1 MLRNEFARGLVGETA
16 ESIAYQL
23 ALWEQLTLSRVL
35 RSKFRSLFR
44 RGRSSA
50 YSEMAAA
57 IDPWAR
63 EIASLPPQEIR
74 AALLEVLAD
83 HFEITVPRHIAETEL
98 DEVCAGISFGAVAAL
113 RRTNKKFDGSSIN
126 DMVRFLGNRMFDD
139 PSRRLRRMPQA
150 EQDAAMQNLVESIWA
165 MPTDQRQA
173 VLKELG
179 AEDVV
184 DQDVVA
190 RFVRKA
196 ALAGT
201 LGPAFVVAVNIAGFS
216 AYTFATQ
223 AVASMV
229 GVVGLTLPFGF
240 YTTLT
245 SFMALFANPFLMV
258 PMLGA
263 FLFWQKWRGDRKF
276 RDSLAASI
284 VVGLIV
290 PSYPKFGAV
299 LDPEPLL
306 VELRRRQL
314 IRVWNA
320 YVLRYRDFDQPQ
332 RGAAFETLEL
342 LNSIYRLP
350 DKRLRNDLLQQAA
363 TLVQEPEPGRRR
375 RPLWR
380 RILRTVVNRD
390 QGHRQ

>member
-35 RSKFRSLFR
+35 HSKFRSLFR

-74 AALLEVLAD
+74 AALLEVLAK
-83 HFEITVPRHIAETEL
+83 HFRITLPRLITRMEL
-98 DEVCAGISFGAVAAL
+98 DEVCTEISMGAVEAL
-113 RRTNKKFDGSSIN
+113 RRTNKKFQGSSIN
-126 DMVRFLGNRMFDD
+126 DMVVFSVDKMFDD
-139 PSRRLRRMPQA
+139 LRRRLRSMPQE
-150 EQDAAMQNLVESIWA
+150 EQDAAVQNLVESIRA

-179 AEDVV
+179 ATE
-184 DQDVVA
+184 VVA
-190 RFVRKA
+190 AVVRKA

-223 AVASMV
+223 VVASIV

-245 SFMALFANPFLMV
+245 SFMAIFANPFLMV

-263 FLFWQKWRGDRKF
+263 FLLWQKWRGDRKF

-290 PSYPKFGAV
+290 SSDNKPGAV

-314 IRVWNA
+314 NRELKAYAIRYQN
-320 YVLRYRDFDQPQ
+320 FDQAQ

-342 LNSIYRLP
+342 LTSIYRLP
-350 DKRLRNDLLQQAA
+350 DKRPRNDLLQQVA
-363 TLVQEPEPGRRR
+363 TLVQEPEPGRR